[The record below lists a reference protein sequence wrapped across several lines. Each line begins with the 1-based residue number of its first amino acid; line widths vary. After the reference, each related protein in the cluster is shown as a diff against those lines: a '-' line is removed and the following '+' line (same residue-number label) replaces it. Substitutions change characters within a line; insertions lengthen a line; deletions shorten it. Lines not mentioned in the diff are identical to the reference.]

1 MVASKPVGGYRGS
14 TQKRQ
19 RRTIN
24 DPAAS
29 NASAQ
34 RFRLSKETLSSVH
47 NSRQLRMQSPA
58 AITKQGITT
67 SRRNP
72 CTRPKRKI
80 KYVIVPNPTLV
91 QKTTRSER
99 NR

>member
-19 RRTIN
+19 RSAIT
-24 DPAAS
+24 DPVAS
-29 NASAQ
+29 NPSAQ
-34 RFRLSKETLSSVH
+34 RFRFSKEPLSSVH
-47 NSRQLRMQSPA
+47 SSRQLRTQNPA
-58 AITKQGITT
+58 VITKQGITT

-80 KYVIVPNPTLV
+80 KYAIVPNPTLL
-91 QKTTRSER
+91 QKTTRSES